1 MRAQPGMGDNRT
13 GMQAAPD
20 GLAAQMMEVTTLTHP
35 PHGGPESLS
44 LARAEYQQD
53 LEDGSD
59 GTLGSIPVPRTA
71 KGAVKAG
78 VKALTGK
85 KAHVLLDKLG
95 ERLAFE
101 RTGTRLYDAF
111 IDKCTA
117 VSDNGV
123 VDMAQ
128 LRDFRDEEARHFALV
143 EQCIVQ
149 LGGDP
154 TAQTPCAD
162 LAAVESTGLMQ
173 AVTDPRTTV
182 VQSLHAMLV
191 AELADNAAWEDLVTL
206 AEKLGETDM
215 AAQFREADTRE
226 REHLES
232 VRRWHQTA
240 TLAQAQ
246 VGA

>member
-20 GLAAQMMEVTTLTHP
+20 ELAAQMMEVTALTHP
-35 PHGGPESLS
+35 PQGGPESLS
-44 LARAEYQQD
+44 LARAEYQPDGQ
-53 LEDGSD
+53 DGSD
-59 GTLGSIPVPRTA
+59 GTLGSIPLPRTA
-71 KGAVKAG
+71 KGVVKAG

-101 RTGTRLYDAF
+101 RSGTRLYDAF
-111 IDKCTA
+111 IDKCA
-117 VSDNGV
+117 AAPDNGI
-123 VDMAQ
+123 VDVAQ
-128 LRDFRDEEARHFALV
+128 LRHFRDEEAHHFALV
-143 EQCIVQ
+143 EQCIVH

-173 AVTDPRTTV
+173 AVTDPRTPV

-215 AAQFREADTRE
+215 AVQLRAADMRE
-226 REHLES
+226 REHLDCL
-232 VRRWHQTA
+232 RGWHQTA

>member
-1 MRAQPGMGDNRT
+1 MRAQPSMGDNRT

-20 GLAAQMMEVTTLTHP
+20 QLAAAMMEVTSLTHP
-35 PHGGPESLS
+35 SKGGPEALS
-44 LARAEYQQD
+44 QARGEYQQGMH
-53 LEDGSD
+53 DGVD

-71 KGAVKAG
+71 KGVVKAG
-78 VKALTGK
+78 AKALTGK

-101 RTGTRLYDAF
+101 RSGTRLYEAF
-111 IDKCTA
+111 IGKCA
-117 VSDNGV
+117 IAPDDGI

-128 LRDFRDEEARHFALV
+128 LRHFRDEEASHFAML

-182 VQSLHAMLV
+182 VQALHAMLV

-215 AAQFREADTRE
+215 AEQFREADTRE
-226 REHLES
+226 GEHLECL
-232 VRRWHQTA
+232 RRWHQMA